1 MQQNKMYMETFLKII
16 MQAASRHIKT
26 AYFAVFLIIGLAA
39 CAPEPSA
46 DYGDGESEIKG
57 LSLAQSEWGKP
68 SWSLKAESSK
78 IKKGN
83 TGAAFKKP
91 VLNLYDRNGKLNAI
105 ITADEGK
112 ADGIAGT
119 GELYGHVIADAK
131 EEGFKLSTSQLFYN
145 SQTGRIWSDKR
156 TEIRRENAITVGQ
169 SFTSNLDFSEIEIK
183 NQETRMIN

>member
-1 MQQNKMYMETFLKII
+1 MKFVNFADKKNFK
-16 MQAASRHIKT
+16 QAWHFT
-26 AYFAVFLIIGLAA
+26 AVATLLFFAA

-57 LSLAQSEWGKP
+57 LTLAQSEWGRP

-83 TGAAFKKP
+83 TGATFKRP
-91 VLNLYDRNGKLNAI
+91 VLNIYDKNDKLNAI

-112 ADGIAGT
+112 ADGIADT

-145 SQTGRIWSDKR
+145 SQTGRIWSDKK

-183 NQETRMIN
+183 NQETRMLEQNQ